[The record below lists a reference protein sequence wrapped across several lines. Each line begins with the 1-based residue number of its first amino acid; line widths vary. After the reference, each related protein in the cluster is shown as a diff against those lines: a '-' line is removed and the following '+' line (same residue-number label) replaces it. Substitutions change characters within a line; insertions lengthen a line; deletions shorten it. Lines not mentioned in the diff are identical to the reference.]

1 MSADQPTNP
10 AQEYE
15 YAIDMQQV
23 CTRFGDKIVHQGL
36 DLQIRRGEIFAI
48 VGGSGSGKSTLL
60 REMILL
66 HKPDSGT
73 VKVLGLDLAG
83 VTDEQASSLR
93 QRCGVMF
100 QKGGLFGTLTV
111 AENIGLPLR
120 EHSELDDKSIDD
132 IAALKLAL
140 SGLKPE
146 AAGLYPA
153 ELSGGMLKRA
163 ALARAL
169 ALDPELLF
177 LDEPTAGLDPAS
189 AGGLDSLLRHL
200 HELYQPTIVM
210 ITHDL
215 DLLWQVTHR
224 VAVLGEGKVLAVGSM
239 QELSQLQHPVIR
251 DYFDGARGRAAQ
263 QQAEI
268 QTEPQT
274 EPQAAHKDDVRNEG
288 NQQRIQ
294 HENKQL
300 NQQENKHQ
308 QTQENPWKPK

>member
-1 MSADQPTNP
+1 MAATTVTAATVATTP
-10 AQEYE
+10 APDGDDYVIQ
-15 YAIDMQQV
+15 MRQV
-23 CTRFGDKIVHQGL
+23 CTRFGDKIVHDGL
-36 DLQIRRGEIFAI
+36 DLDIRRGEILAI

-66 HKPDSGT
+66 HTPDSGSVT
-73 VKVLGLDLAG
+73 VLGSELAG
-83 VTDEQASSLR
+83 ISDADAAALR

-111 AENIGLPLR
+111 SENIGLPLR
-120 EHSELDDKSIDD
+120 EHSDLDEASINE
-132 IAALKLAL
+132 IAAWKLSL

-146 AAGLYPA
+146 AASLYPA

-177 LDEPTAGLDPAS
+177 LDEPTAGLDPAG
-189 AGGLDSLLRHL
+189 AGGIDALVRHL
-200 HELYQPTIVM
+200 HALYQPTIVM

-224 VAVLGEGKVLAVGSM
+224 VAVLGEGKVLAVASM
-239 QELSQLQHPVIR
+239 EELSHMQHPVIR

-263 QQAEI
+263 EQA
-268 QTEPQT
+268 QTQT
-274 EPQAAHKDDVRNEG
+274 KTSTETQTAG
-288 NQQRIQ
+288 
-294 HENKQL
+294 
-300 NQQENKHQ
+300 QQEQMTNKDS
-308 QTQENPWKPK
+308 PWKPK